1 MKRLYLLLAVI
12 GAIVPYIG
20 FIDFMRTEGSALGGF
35 FAAWFANGAVSGL
48 SADLV
53 LSSICFIL
61 FMVTRRGPNPLPF
74 VALNL
79 LIGLSCALPAYLY
92 VMTSRTGHGASD

>member
-92 VMTSRTGHGASD
+92 VMTARAGHEVSD